1 VAGHAYVQNP
11 GWRAGA
17 SRDLVSGSGSLPLL
31 IATDWRAQM
40 LACRFC
46 LSPLM
51 AHEVA
56 RLCFGEAGHD

>member
-17 SRDLVSGSGSLPLL
+17 SRDLVSGSGSLSSFT
-31 IATDWRAQM
+31 ATDWRAQI
-40 LACRFC
+40 LASRLC

-56 RLCFGEAGHD
+56 RLCFGEAGHE

>member
-1 VAGHAYVQNP
+1 MSANMQNP

-17 SRDLVSGSGSLPLL
+17 SRDLVSGSGSPSSCT
-31 IATDWRAQM
+31 ATDWRAQM

-46 LSPLM
+46 LSPSM
-51 AHEVA
+51 ACEVA